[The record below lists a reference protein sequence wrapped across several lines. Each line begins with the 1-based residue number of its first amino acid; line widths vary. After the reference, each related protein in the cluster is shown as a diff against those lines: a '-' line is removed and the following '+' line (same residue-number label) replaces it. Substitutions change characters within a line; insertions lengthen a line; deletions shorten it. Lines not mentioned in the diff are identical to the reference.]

1 MGQAKPFS
9 YTALVVED
17 DPLQRGMLALL
28 LEESDMSV
36 VECESAEAAAVL
48 LDRYGSSLTLMI
60 TDINLAGNMTGVEL
74 AHLAKR
80 EHPDLSVIVMSAA
93 VGDPELPDGATFMP
107 KPWVPLDVLREVARA
122 QD

>member
-1 MGQAKPFS
+1 MGQAKPLN

-74 AHLAKR
+74 AHFAKQ
-80 EHPDLSVIVMSAA
+80 EHPNLCVIVTSAA
-93 VGDPELPDGATFMP
+93 VGDPDLPVGATLMP

>member
-1 MGQAKPFS
+1 M
-9 YTALVVED
+9 VED